1 MERRLAAI
9 LFTDVV
15 DYTALMGRDEAAG
28 RRVRARHEAL
38 VRAQVTPPQAPDGMN
53 SRGDGLQKSGHILYT
68 KGCPGWKP
76 TPRSSVSIS
85 IATT

>member
-15 DYTALMGRDEAAG
+15 GYNALMGRDEAAG

-38 VRAQVTPPQAPDGMN
+38 VRAQVTPTVHPIG
-53 SRGDGLQKSGHILYT
+53 GLRRA
-68 KGCPGWKP
+68 
-76 TPRSSVSIS
+76 PRSSE
-85 IATT
+85 AHL